1 MKEELENRGEFTHED
16 AAVVYYRDLMDIGVD
31 NMIEMNYYEKRRMH
45 NLKYFTWI
53 EQQGKT
59 VEELDAQW
67 YDENYWKDQF
77 GKVNEWDEKITEFN
91 NKTGLNKKY
100 E

>member
-1 MKEELENRGEFTHED
+1 
-16 AAVVYYRDLMDIGVD
+16 
-31 NMIEMNYYEKRRMH
+31 MIEMNYQEKRRMH
-45 NLKYFTWI
+45 NLKYFTWV

-67 YDENYWKDQF
+67 YDDNYWKSQF
-77 GKVNEWDEKITEFN
+77 DKVDEWDEKITEFN
-91 NKTGLNKKY
+91 ERTGVSKEY